1 MEQHRVVCVAAS
13 HGQRFTQEEV
23 ARGIA
28 QLSSLP
34 RARGLRRGVRAQSG
48 AQYGAQYGAPNG
60 GGAIS
65 GHQGAVGG

>member
-34 RARGLRRGVRAQSG
+34 RAALSTALSTALRTAGVPSVAIKVLLVGEGRAWLGVRVA
-48 AQYGAQYGAPNG
+48 
-60 GGAIS
+60 
-65 GHQGAVGG
+65 